1 MYPFTYKVE
10 YYDEVDYATHVKT
23 GFLHAERFGEAMEQ
37 LSEYYGE
44 KAIGRVEL
52 EAWVDGPIE
61 LPESLLRE
69 VMEKRENK
77 Y

>member
-1 MYPFTYKVE
+1 MYPFTYKIE
-10 YYDEVDYATHVKT
+10 YYNEVDYATCVKT
-23 GFLHAERFGEAMEQ
+23 GFLYAERYGDAIEQ

-44 KAIGRVEL
+44 KAINRVEL
-52 EAWVDGPIE
+52 EVWADGPIE

-69 VMEKRENK
+69 VVEKRQNN